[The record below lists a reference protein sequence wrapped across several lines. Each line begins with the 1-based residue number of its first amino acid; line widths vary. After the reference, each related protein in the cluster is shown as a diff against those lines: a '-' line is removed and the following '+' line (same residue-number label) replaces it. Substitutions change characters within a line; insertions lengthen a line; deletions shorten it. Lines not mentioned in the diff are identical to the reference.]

1 MGTVN
6 GCNLPEDL
14 YYLVDKHVWV
24 RFDALDRVTV
34 GMTDV
39 AAHLAGNV
47 IVVSPKRV
55 GRTLEKGQSAATV
68 ESGKW
73 VGPVPAPIN
82 GEIVEVNENL
92 KAHPELLNQDPYG
105 NGWILRIRPASWDA
119 DKGTLV
125 TGSEGLDRYRAK
137 LEAENIRCG

>member
-92 KAHPELLNQDPYG
+92 KAHPELLNEDPYG
-105 NGWILRIRPASWDA
+105 NGWILRIRPASWDE
-119 DKGTLV
+119 DKSTLV
-125 TGSEGLDRYRAK
+125 TGPEGLERYRAK

>member
-92 KAHPELLNQDPYG
+92 KAHPELLNEDPYG
-105 NGWILRIRPASWDA
+105 NGWILRIRPASWDE
-119 DKGTLV
+119 DKSTLV
-125 TGSEGLDRYRAK
+125 TGLEGLERYRAK

>member
-92 KAHPELLNQDPYG
+92 KAHPELLNEDPYG
-105 NGWILRIRPASWDA
+105 NGWILRIRPASWDE

-125 TGSEGLDRYRAK
+125 TGPEGLERYRAK